1 MNKKITN
8 EEILQEL
15 LENNKDLQNPKDY
28 TVQKDIA
35 SKYNLSK
42 AAITQRIKKLRGKN
56 LIVKDRKKTKHR
68 RSITFDKSTVY
79 QVTKQGIKHGDLS
92 TELSKSSAGPTK
104 PSLSLA
110 DLHGD
115 LSISFQVNHRPS
127 PDPIEWDYSNELRNQ
142 VTQHIKKLDNG
153 EDRITIELFDG
164 KNTSK
169 VVLKPRLKA
178 RDIEDPDDLIE
189 QFKELAYNIRKDFEK
204 SGYSLG
210 MGEQKGEGKFTLRS
224 KQLEEIGYLEGDNI
238 LLDRSQDVTEAHP
251 RTGSLEGN
259 RAVSKALMNYK
270 DPNLS
275 ILDDSDKVELMEEIG
290 ELGELISTVKKNRE
304 ILKTMA
310 DTTKTLANRQ
320 GDIAK
325 SVNELTEQLVPD
337 EQPDTP
343 DVPEEP
349 RGGIY
354 Q

>member
-1 MNKKITN
+1 MVKKITD
-8 EEILQEL
+8 EEILEEL
-15 LENNKDLQNPKDY
+15 LQNNKDLENPKDY

-35 SKYNLSK
+35 EKYNLSK
-42 AAITQRIKKLRGKN
+42 QAINERFKKLRDKN
-56 LIVKDRKKTKHR
+56 LIVKDRKKTKYR
-68 RSITFDKSTVY
+68 RSTTFDRSTVY
-79 QVTKQGIKHGDLS
+79 QVTKQGIKYGGLG
-92 TELSKSSAGPTK
+92 TESSKSSVGPSK
-104 PSLSLA
+104 PTLSLA

-115 LSISFQVNHRPS
+115 LSICFQVNHRPS
-127 PDPIEWDYSNELRNQ
+127 PDPIEWDYTNELNNG
-142 VTQHIKKLDNG
+142 VTQYIKKLDNG
-153 EDRITIELFDG
+153 EDRITIELFSG

-189 QFKELAYNIRKDFEK
+189 QFKELAYSIRKDFER

-224 KQLEEIGYLEGDNI
+224 KQLQEIGYLEGDNI

-275 ILDDSDKVELMEEIG
+275 ILDDSDKIELMEEIG
-290 ELGELISTVKKNRE
+290 ELGDLITTVKENRK

-310 DTTKTLANRQ
+310 DSAKTLANRQ
-320 GDIAK
+320 GDIAE
-325 SVNELTEQLVPD
+325 SVKELTEQITPD
-337 EQPDTP
+337 EKPKP
-343 DVPEEP
+343 SIPEEP
-349 RGGIY
+349 GGNMY
-354 Q
+354 G